1 MRNDILKPVDNVL
14 EAEHENV
21 NQDEVMG
28 NEEQIEVM
36 IIVRERKKFYVTKI
50 LTMILWLLTFC

>member
-36 IIVRERKKFYVTKI
+36 IVVRERKKFYVTKI

>member
-1 MRNDILKPVDNVL
+1 MRNDILKPVDNVR